1 MFQESLINH
10 IKQSKGYKYVFMTSF
25 NVHLRFLENQIISQL
40 LKNKIENI
48 NLYIDE
54 KQFKKEIKEYKGT
67 FLGNRYYPKTVS
79 MGSTFHPKILLFL
92 GENKAK
98 LILGSSNLTVPGYYN
113 SVEIF
118 NVFEFEEGKNE
129 KYLHLI
135 NDAYKFIKKIDAKCF
150 YTDFKLIEKLEQLSY
165 LHSESE
171 TKYSINKEVWFLEN
185 TEKSMLTQ
193 LQEIINEEV
202 VKINIA
208 VPFYDDKLLA
218 YLKIK
223 EVFPKSNITLF
234 IQNKNSTFPVKYN
247 EIENIVNK
255 ENIKVFNNF
264 KFNKRNEDE
273 IRLNSN
279 FFHAKVFRFI
289 TKTKEYIFYGSAN
302 ATLAALDKTYKEN
315 GNIESNYLEVGEL
328 KEFDYFF
335 NSFNFE
341 KNVLLET
348 STSDF
353 ESSEKSNFIFKG
365 AKIEDD
371 LLLIFKFNSK
381 KEDIKIYYKETE
393 LDFYY
398 KEKILEVLIPF
409 KILESENNL
418 LDIIVKDVEEETIR
432 CWYVDYENKI
442 KLSEKTGVFFVEEGV
457 IEDAGYLDVLKED
470 VFSIKV
476 EKDNVFT
483 FSEKKKI
490 KSDSLNEEAFI
501 PKEQDERKEIILDLD
516 RSLPTRKLNL
526 STEKIKERI
535 VKNENESTD
544 YKSVGDL
551 KDGDIEKNSSIAQT
565 VNDTKKSVRKE
576 REIEKDINDKIQKLK
591 NNKDQFNY
599 LELKKSVSS
608 LVDVII
614 RLKYNEDE
622 NNIIKEVFKE
632 DAIIRKT
639 KTLLIILNEKLL
651 KEYETQEIEDI
662 DLEANYLLY
671 LSLETMVFNLL
682 INEQIKKNNYKVR
695 ERAKELI
702 IELSQTYDIDKIYAS
717 NLKKVLENYNLMADS
732 NYWTRQ
738 VNEIIGY
745 RTKEKIIEVARDYY
759 GVNADISFLNNNLI
773 IKALVDAQQI
783 DVKKYIHLKK
793 SYEFENL
800 LKALENYN
808 RDYNKDNI
816 LKVEVKL
823 IIENSSGIDFQK
835 YEVDVATRK
844 GFLEIEKNKK
854 RISRTSI
861 NFYD

>member
-1 MFQESLINH
+1 MFKESLINH
-10 IKQSKGYKYVFMTSF
+10 IKQSKGFKYVFMTSF
-25 NVHLRFLENQIISQL
+25 NVHLKFLENQIISQL

-118 NVFEFEEGKNE
+118 NVFEFEKDKNE

-135 NDAYKFIKKIDAKCF
+135 NDAYKFIKKIDTKCF
-150 YTDFKLIEKLEQLSY
+150 YTDFKFIEKLEQLSY

-171 TKYSINKEVWFLEN
+171 TKYSTNQEVWFLEN

-202 VKINIA
+202 IKIDIA

-234 IQNKNSTFPVKYN
+234 IQNKNNTFPVKYN
-247 EIENIVNK
+247 EIKNIVNK
-255 ENIKVFNNF
+255 ENIKVFNNL
-264 KFNKRNEDE
+264 KLDKRNEDK

-335 NSFNFE
+335 NSLNFE

-371 LLLIFKFNSK
+371 LLLIFRFNSK

-398 KEKILEVLIPF
+398 KEKTLEVLIPF
-409 KILESENNL
+409 KILESGNNSF
-418 LDIIVKDVEEETIR
+418 DIIVKDTEEETIR